1 MDLDAYKKTWENQP
15 NESNSVSK
23 IDIYKMAHSKSS
35 SVVKWIFI
43 IGILELVFWSGL
55 NLLVP
60 SDYMKVYE
68 DFNLVDFINYYFILH
83 YVVIALFLILFY
95 KNYASVSVVENT
107 KTLMNKI
114 LRVRK
119 TVKYYVYYN
128 LGGFVLI
135 TVIINTV
142 MFSNPD
148 MLLETMN
155 PEHFKVDVNTLIS
168 VTLIIQIVVILV
180 MLLILWL
187 FYKVTYGTLL
197 KKLNKNYKEL
207 DSLEHLL

>member
-1 MDLDAYKKTWENQP
+1 MDLDKYKKTWDNQP
-15 NESNSVSK
+15 EETNPVSK
-23 IDIYKMAHSKSS
+23 IDIYKMARSKSS

-43 IGILELVFWSGL
+43 IGLLEVAFWGGL

-60 SDYMKVYE
+60 DDYMKVYT
-68 DFNLVDFINYYFILH
+68 DFNLINFLNYYFILH
-83 YVVIALFLILFY
+83 YVVIALFLVLFY
-95 KNYASVSVVENT
+95 KNYTSVSAVENT

-128 LGGFVLI
+128 LGGFVLV
-135 TVIINTV
+135 TIIVNSV
-142 MFSNPD
+142 MFSNPEI
-148 MLLETMN
+148 LAETMN
-155 PEHFKVDVNTLIS
+155 PEKLNVDINTLLS
-168 VTLIIQIVVILV
+168 VTLITQIVAILI

-197 KKLNKNYKEL
+197 KKLNKNYIEL
-207 DSLEHLL
+207 DSLDHLK

>member
-1 MDLDAYKKTWENQP
+1 MDLESYKKTWENQP
-15 NESNSVSK
+15 EETKSVSK
-23 IDIYKMAHSKSS
+23 IEIYKMSHSKSS

-60 SDYMKVYE
+60 DSYMKVYK
-68 DFNLVDFINYYFILH
+68 DFNLVDFLNYYFILH
-83 YVVIALFLILFY
+83 YIVIALFLVLFY
-95 KNYASVSVVENT
+95 KNYTSVSVVDNT
-107 KTLMNKI
+107 KRLMNKI

-128 LGGFVLI
+128 LGGFVLV
-135 TVIINTV
+135 TIIVNSV
-142 MFSNPD
+142 MFSNPE
-148 MLLETMN
+148 MIAETMN
-155 PEHFKVDVNTLIS
+155 PQHLNVNMDTLLT
-168 VTLIIQIVVILV
+168 VTLVAQIVVLLV

-207 DSLEHLL
+207 DSLDDLN

>member
-1 MDLDAYKKTWENQP
+1 MDLDTYKKSWKNQP
-15 NESNSVSK
+15 EETSTVSSV
-23 IDIYKMAHSKSS
+23 DIYKMSHSKSS

-43 IGILELVFWSGL
+43 IGLLEVAFWGGL

-60 SDYMKVYE
+60 DDYMKVYT
-68 DFNLVDFINYYFILH
+68 DFNLINFLNYYFILH
-83 YVVIALFLILFY
+83 YVVIALFLVLFY
-95 KNYASVSVVENT
+95 KNYTSVSAVENT

-128 LGGFVLI
+128 LGGFVLV
-135 TVIINTV
+135 TIIVNSV
-142 MFSNPD
+142 MFSNPEI
-148 MLLETMN
+148 LAKTMN
-155 PEHFKVDVNTLIS
+155 PEKLNVDINTLLS
-168 VTLIIQIVVILV
+168 VTLITQIVAILI

-197 KKLNKNYKEL
+197 KKLNKNYIEL
-207 DSLEHLL
+207 DNLEHLN